1 MRYPARARSHHHSL
15 GEGAPLA
22 EDTAVTVD
30 AAPPASHA
38 EAIRAL
44 AEAAAAI
51 RENVSRVIVGA
62 EESIELLLVALLA
75 RGHVL
80 LEDVPGTGK
89 TMAARAFAR
98 SVGAEFSRIQCT
110 PDLMPSDI
118 LGVHFYSQK
127 TGEFEFREGPLV
139 APIVLADEV
148 NRATPRTQSAL
159 LQAMEERTITV
170 DGETRDLPQPFVVL
184 ATQNP
189 IELEGTFPLPEAQ
202 LDRFLLRLRLGYPS
216 EDDEIRV
223 LRRFEARSPLDELQ
237 PVVAAAELVRL
248 SESLSEVH
256 VEDVVARYVVR
267 IIRATREHA
276 AFELGASPR
285 ASLALFRAVR
295 ALAAVEG
302 RDYVRPDDVKR
313 LAPAVLGHRLLLSSQ
328 TQLRGR
334 TADDVLDEILRAVAV
349 PVADVPGAEAQ
360 AAADRVPADATDG
373 ADRPAAEAAEA
384 AEPPAE
390 WERPG
395 RRHGME
401 EGRGMAEAGDGADP
415 P

>member
-1 MRYPARARSHHHSL
+1 MR
-15 GEGAPLA
+15 
-22 EDTAVTVD
+22 
-30 AAPPASHA
+30 
-38 EAIRAL
+38 AI

-62 EESIELLLVALLA
+62 EEPIELLLVALLA

-98 SVGAEFSRIQCT
+98 SVGAGFSRIQCT
-110 PDLMPSDI
+110 PDLMPSDV

-127 TGEFEFREGPLV
+127 TGEFEFREGPLI
-139 APIVLADEV
+139 APIVLVDEV

-170 DGETRDLPQPFVVL
+170 DGEIRDLPQPFVVL

-223 LRRFEARSPLDELQ
+223 LRRFEAGSPLDTLE
-237 PVVAAAELVRL
+237 PVVAAEELVRL
-248 SESLSEVH
+248 SESLPEVH
-256 VEDVVARYVVR
+256 VEDVVARYLVR

-313 LAPAVLGHRLLLSSQ
+313 LAPAVLAHRLVLSS
-328 TQLRGR
+328 
-334 TADDVLDEILRAVAV
+334 
-349 PVADVPGAEAQ
+349 
-360 AAADRVPADATDG
+360 
-373 ADRPAAEAAEA
+373 
-384 AEPPAE
+384 
-390 WERPG
+390 
-395 RRHGME
+395 
-401 EGRGMAEAGDGADP
+401 
-415 P
+415 